1 VHAIAIDVENV
12 GALPIEIEIRERVP
26 VARDD
31 DDDVEIVVGKVEPAW
46 ERWTPDP
53 SAPKHERLRGGF
65 RWRVAVPAS
74 QKKLVRATYEI
85 KIAGKHE
92 LVGGNRREP

>member
-1 VHAIAIDVENV
+1 
-12 GALPIEIEIRERVP
+12 
-26 VARDD
+26 
-31 DDDVEIVVGKVEPAW
+31 
-46 ERWTPDP
+46 
-53 SAPKHERLRGGF
+53 
-65 RWRVAVPAS
+65 VPAS